1 MKTKIGKIR
10 ESSTN
15 CQNRVYASFMT
26 TLIAAFVAT
35 DRLVIRNETVV
46 VVVNVVVVI
55 VDESVVKLRR
65 PLLPLNDPVICL

>member
-1 MKTKIGKIR
+1 
-10 ESSTN
+10 
-15 CQNRVYASFMT
+15 MT
-26 TLIAAFVAT
+26 TLIIIAAFVAT